1 MSGHASWASFLHHIE
16 RRAREIQEARRE
28 LGSGR
33 ESDKGV
39 ATPDMLIAK
48 RHQAHGHG
56 LWLRPNLLEIGTTEI
71 ALREV
76 TAQLEP
82 AQEEE
87 AE

>member
-1 MSGHASWASFLHHIE
+1 
-16 RRAREIQEARRE
+16 
-28 LGSGR
+28 
-33 ESDKGV
+33 
-39 ATPDMLIAK
+39 MLIAK

-56 LWLRPNLLEIGTTEI
+56 LWLRPNLLEIVTTEI

>member
-1 MSGHASWASFLHHIE
+1 VTVTTSDLI
-16 RRAREIQEARRE
+16 R
-28 LGSGR
+28 LGYS
-33 ESDKGV
+33 
-39 ATPDMLIAK
+39 
-48 RHQAHGHG
+48 AHGHG
-56 LWLRPNLLEIGTTEI
+56 LWLRPNLLEIVTTEI